1 MHLRDIFL
9 KVATTLVDLLFIE
22 LMSHLSHVKQMYSQ
36 LIHLTHELIL
46 CIQITSGRIYFNRD
60 SPEKSPC
67 GHQVSSICPS
77 NPDLLQF
84 EARPP
89 LQDLAIFIT
98 PHGLAHWSKC
108 LFKNYTSDVPCAF
121 ELLSVRKIRYN

>member
-1 MHLRDIFL
+1 
-9 KVATTLVDLLFIE
+9 
-22 LMSHLSHVKQMYSQ
+22 MYSQ

-46 CIQITSGRIYFNRD
+46 CIQITSGRIDFNGD

-67 GHQVSSICPS
+67 GHQVSNIRPS

-84 EARPP
+84 AAIPL

-121 ELLSVRKIRYN
+121 ELLSVRKIRYNLQGDTQIPQDGLFKKQATPFHR